1 MDECVSQDEM
11 ENKCKAIEARL
22 HYLVERECDRIKKK
36 LEFTI
41 QDLGRSMVDCLKRRD
56 IQIDQK
62 FKSLMSNMS
71 TPKQPH
77 LSSTSL
83 PTPVKNVRDQ
93 TFDVQLTS
101 PITVHESSIQ
111 YHPPVKID
119 FPDFRNT
126 QDEDPVEFIERCE
139 EYFAVGPLSVSI

>member
-22 HYLVERECDRIKKK
+22 HYFVERECDRIKKK

-71 TPKQPH
+71 TSKQPH
-77 LSSTSL
+77 LSSSL

-101 PITVHESSIQ
+101 PITVHKYSMQ

-119 FPDFRNT
+119 FPDFSNT
-126 QDEDPVEFIERCE
+126 QDEDPVEIIERCE